1 MPADFVP
8 GVILSSSPLVYISAD
23 RTDDPAALA
32 QLIKA
37 VIQAGAVPVT
47 NYFEGGQA
55 EYDWPLYR
63 QLIDR
68 CDAFV
73 ILVANTYGQLA
84 VTGESYI
91 HREAVYAKSKS
102 KPLLA
107 FLKNARLDNMPNHEL
122 QRLKTLHKL
131 MMKETFKYWSEP
143 GDLLNTAVGLIREKF
158 PADKAS
164 SAAMA
169 AAIPKTQAALNAD
182 VMARIDTMKN
192 WPMRFSAKVFAHG
205 NCHEVQRQIE
215 MDWQG
220 TFLGLAPLL
229 TSPVSEERMKSLLE
243 NFVLERFKGDFQR
256 QIQDAHAVADMRVN
270 DLEFQK
276 LKAYL
281 KGLGLIENVASPGTV
296 LRAYWQL
303 TPEGEKYL
311 NRLLAQ

>member
-1 MPADFVP
+1 M
-8 GVILSSSPLVYISAD
+8 SSSPLIYISAD
-23 RTDDPAALA
+23 RTDDPQALA

-37 VIQAGAVPVT
+37 VVQAGAVPVM
-47 NYFEGGQA
+47 NHFAGGQD

-63 QLIDR
+63 QIIDR
-68 CDAFV
+68 CDGFA

-84 VTGESYI
+84 PTGESYI

-102 KPLLA
+102 KPILA
-107 FLKNARLDNMPNHEL
+107 FLKNARLDHMPNHEL

-131 MMKETFKYWSEP
+131 MMKETFKYWTEVA
-143 GDLLNTAVGLIREKF
+143 DLLNSAQTLVREKF
-158 PADKAS
+158 PKNSLDA
-164 SAAMA
+164 AAMA
-169 AAIPKTQAALNAD
+169 AAIPKTQAAFSAE
-182 VMARIDTMKN
+182 VVARFDAMKN

-205 NCHEVQRQIE
+205 NCQEVQRQVE
-215 MDWQG
+215 MDWQN
-220 TFLGLAPLL
+220 TFLSLAPLL

-243 NFVLERFKGDFQR
+243 NYVLENFKGQFQR
-256 QIQDAHAVADMRVN
+256 QVADAHAVADMRVH
-270 DLEFQK
+270 DMEFQK

-311 NRLLAQ
+311 NRLLTR